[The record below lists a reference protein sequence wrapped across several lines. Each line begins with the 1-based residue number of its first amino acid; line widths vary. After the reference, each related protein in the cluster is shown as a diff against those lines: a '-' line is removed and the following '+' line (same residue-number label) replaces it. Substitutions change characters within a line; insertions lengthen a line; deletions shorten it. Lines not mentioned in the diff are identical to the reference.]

1 MYACVTVGVVTV
13 TTGVPSPKF
22 QIYLA
27 IVPGLA
33 IVLAEASNTVPA
45 GEAHVLGA
53 SNFATGTGLI

>member
-1 MYACVTVGVVTV
+1 MVTV

-27 IVPGLA
+27 IVPGLV

-45 GEAHVLGA
+45 AEAHVLGA